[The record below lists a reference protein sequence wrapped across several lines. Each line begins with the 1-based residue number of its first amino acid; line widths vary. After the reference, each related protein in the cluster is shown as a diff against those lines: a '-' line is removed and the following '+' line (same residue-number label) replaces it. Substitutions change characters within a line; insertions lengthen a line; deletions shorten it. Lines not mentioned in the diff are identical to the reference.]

1 MRSSAIKDF
10 TEGSIVKQL
19 VIFSLPLFLSN
30 LLQVVYNMVDM
41 LVVGIALGDPGIS
54 AVSVGGD
61 VSAFL
66 TFVAIGF
73 SNAGQVIIARYI
85 GEGRRDKIA
94 RFVGAMSTLLI
105 SASLVI
111 SIVAIIFRHGILRL
125 MNTPEEAYVGALE
138 YSLVCMIGLVF
149 IYGYN
154 TVSAILRGMGDSK
167 HPFVFIA
174 IAALINMALDLLLV
188 LGMNLGAL
196 GAALATV
203 ISQATSFIVSLVFL
217 VRNRDRFSLDVA
229 ARDFLRP
236 DPAMMRDLVGLGT
249 PMAIKTASI
258 QISRLFVNSWVNSY
272 SLAISAFSGISNK
285 INNVANLISAAMN
298 TAGSTIVG
306 QNLAAG
312 KIPRVKRTLGT
323 LAVIMLSMATVA
335 SVLFCIFPESVFR
348 CFTDEPET
356 LAIVDGYLPIVVLLF
371 FGSAMRAIM
380 NALLN
385 GSGNYKVNFATAIF
399 DGIIM
404 RIGLSVLFGIVL
416 DMKHYGFWLGDA
428 LAGFT
433 PFVIGVVFY
442 FFGSWRKS
450 AEGKAGNQG
459 AL

>member
-1 MRSSAIKDF
+1 MKSSAIKDF
-10 TEGSIVKQL
+10 TEGNIAKQL
-19 VIFSLPLFLSN
+19 ILFSLPLFLSN

-41 LVVGIALGDPGIS
+41 LVVGLALGNPGIS

-61 VSAFL
+61 VASFL

-85 GEGRRDKIA
+85 GEGRRDKIG
-94 RFVGAMSTLLI
+94 RFVGTMSTLLVV
-105 SASLVI
+105 SSLVI
-111 SIVAIIFRHGILRL
+111 SVAAIIFRHGILGL
-125 MNTPEEAYVGALE
+125 MNTPSEAYDGALR
-138 YSLVCMIGLVF
+138 YSFVCMLGLVF

-154 TVSAILRGMGDSK
+154 TVSAVLRGMGDSK
-167 HPFVFIA
+167 HPFIFIA
-174 IAALINMALDLLLV
+174 IAAVINVILDLLLV
-188 LGMNLGAL
+188 LALDLGAL

-203 ISQATSFIVSLVFL
+203 ISQATSFVISLIYL
-217 VRNRDRFSLDVA
+217 AKNRDRFSLDVS
-229 ARDFLRP
+229 AREFLHP

-298 TAGSTIVG
+298 TAGSTVVG
-306 QNLAAG
+306 QNIAAG
-312 KIPRVKRTLGT
+312 KISRVKRTLGT

-348 CFTDEPET
+348 CFTDDPET

-371 FGSAMRAIM
+371 FGSALRAIM

-385 GSGNYKVNFATAIF
+385 GSGNYAVNFATAIF

-404 RIGLSVLFGIVL
+404 RIGLSVLFGLVL

-433 PFVIGVVFY
+433 PFVIGVIFY
-442 FFGSWRKS
+442 FFGSWKKN
-450 AEGKAGNQG
+450 AKE
-459 AL
+459 

>member
-1 MRSSAIKDF
+1 MRASEIKDF
-10 TEGSIVKQL
+10 TSGNITKQL
-19 VIFSLPLFLSN
+19 LIFSLPLFLSN

-41 LVVGIALGDPGIS
+41 LVVGIALGNPGIS

-73 SNAGQVIIARYI
+73 SNAGQVIIARYV
-85 GEGRRDKIA
+85 GEGRRDRIG
-94 RFVGAMSTLLI
+94 RFVGTMSSFLIVSSLII
-105 SASLVI
+105 SAL
-111 SIVAIIFRHGILRL
+111 ALIFRNGLLVL
-125 MNTPEEAYVGALE
+125 MNTPEEAYAGALE
-138 YSLVCMIGLVF
+138 YSCVCMIGLVF

-174 IAALINMALDLLLV
+174 IAAVINVVLDLVLV
-188 LGMNLGAL
+188 LGMDLGAL

-203 ISQATSFIVSLVFL
+203 ISQAVSFIVSLVFL
-217 VRNRDRFSLDVA
+217 ARNRARFSLDVT
-229 ARDFLRP
+229 LREFILP
-236 DPAMMRDLVGLGT
+236 DRVMLRDLVGLGT

-312 KIPRVKRTLGT
+312 KISRVKRTLRS
-323 LAVIMLSMATVA
+323 LAAIMLSMATLA
-335 SVLFCIFPESVFR
+335 SVLFCTFPEAVFR
-348 CFTDEPET
+348 CFTDDAET
-356 LAIVDGYLPIVVLLF
+356 LAIVNGYLPIVILLF

-404 RIGLSVLFGIVL
+404 RIGLSVLFGLVL

-442 FFGSWRKS
+442 FFGSWRKP
-450 AEGKAGNQG
+450 AKAAPEEQISD
-459 AL
+459 

>member
-1 MRSSAIKDF
+1 MKSSAIKDF
-10 TEGSIVKQL
+10 TEGNIAKQL
-19 VIFSLPLFLSN
+19 IIFSLPLFLSN

-41 LVVGIALGDPGIS
+41 LVVGIALGNPGIS

-61 VSAFL
+61 VASFL

-85 GEGRRDKIA
+85 GEGRRDKIG
-94 RFVGAMSTLLI
+94 RFVGTMSTFLI
-105 SASLVI
+105 ASSLVI
-111 SIVAIIFRHGILRL
+111 SVTAIIFRHGILGL
-125 MNTPEEAYVGALE
+125 MNTPAAAYDGALQ
-138 YSLVCMIGLVF
+138 YSFVCMIGLVF

-154 TVSAILRGMGDSK
+154 TVSAVLRGMGDSK

-174 IAALINMALDLLLV
+174 IAAVVNVLLDLLLV
-188 LGMNLGAL
+188 LALDLGAL

-203 ISQATSFIVSLVFL
+203 ISQAMSFIISLVYL
-217 VRNRDRFSLDVA
+217 AKNRARFSLDVS
-229 ARDFLRP
+229 AREFISP
-236 DPAMMRDLVGLGT
+236 DPAMLRDLVGLGT

-298 TAGSTIVG
+298 TAGSTVVG

-312 KIPRVKRTLGT
+312 KISRVKKTLGV
-323 LAVIMLSMATVA
+323 LAVIMLSMAGVA

-348 CFTDEPET
+348 CFTDDPET

-371 FGSAMRAIM
+371 FGAAMRAIM

-385 GSGNYKVNFATAIF
+385 GSGNYAVNFATAIF

-404 RIGLSVLFGIVL
+404 RIGLSVLFGLVL

-433 PFVIGVVFY
+433 PFVIGVIFY
-442 FFGSWRKS
+442 FFGSWKRNAKDGVS
-450 AEGKAGNQG
+450 
-459 AL
+459 